1 MAQGAAADRHVQRQL
16 QKIATCHAS
25 SSQGGGSQFAG
36 VHELISGTMNA
47 MDVSAPALCASG
59 DWYLSVDDCAAPKSH
74 DARRHAD
81 LVGSAGLEG
90 NSSSPLARHGSCPW
104 ILRACGK
111 VSDGTCVPAEFTW
124 RPGARIAGIT
134 STRKEHQNLH
144 TLCRVSSTYLS
155 QAMAALPVAENSAF
169 PPPQASSQRSRSRFG
184 AQCPAANFHHGL
196 CSIVKVS
203 WG

>member
-25 SSQGGGSQFAG
+25 SSQGGGGQFAG

-59 DWYLSVDDCAAPKSH
+59 DWYLSVDDCAAPRSH

-90 NSSSPLARHGSCPW
+90 NFSSPLARHGGCPW
-104 ILRACGK
+104 ILRLRGK
-111 VSDGTCVPAEFTW
+111 NSRYDIDTQGTPKSA
-124 RPGARIAGIT
+124 
-134 STRKEHQNLH
+134 H
-144 TLCRVSSTYLS
+144 TLSGLQHVPEPGDGSASRRGKLCLPASTG
-155 QAMAALPVAENSAF
+155 V
-169 PPPQASSQRSRSRFG
+169 
-184 AQCPAANFHHGL
+184 
-196 CSIVKVS
+196 
-203 WG
+203 